1 MKTVQAVF
9 VYFLLLSF
17 STMSA
22 QYGNNGYGNN
32 GYGNNGYGN
41 NGYGRGNSMN
51 QMSQNREPQKPEEIP
66 VEVTV
71 AKIMERMTPSLELD
85 ALQEIAV
92 ANVITES
99 IRSQGILMKD
109 DSNQEQKLKEF
120 QALSETTDR
129 KIKEFLNADQI
140 EKYKAMK
147 DDRTSPKKKKR
158 KK

>member
-22 QYGNNGYGNN
+22 QYGNN

>member
-1 MKTVQAVF
+1 
-9 VYFLLLSF
+9 
-17 STMSA
+17 
-22 QYGNNGYGNN
+22 
-32 GYGNNGYGN
+32 
-41 NGYGRGNSMN
+41 
-51 QMSQNREPQKPEEIP
+51 
-66 VEVTV
+66 
-71 AKIMERMTPSLELD
+71 MTPSLELD

>member
-1 MKTVQAVF
+1 MKTVQAAF

-17 STMSA
+17 CTMSA
-22 QYGNNGYGNN
+22 QYGNN

>member
-1 MKTVQAVF
+1 MKTVQAAF
-9 VYFLLLSF
+9 VYFLFLSF

-22 QYGNNGYGNN
+22 QYGNN

>member
-1 MKTVQAVF
+1 MKTVQAAF
-9 VYFLLLSF
+9 VYFLLLSY

-22 QYGNNGYGNN
+22 QYGNN

>member
-1 MKTVQAVF
+1 MKTVQAAF

-17 STMSA
+17 ITMSA
-22 QYGNNGYGNN
+22 QYGNN

>member
-1 MKTVQAVF
+1 MP
-9 VYFLLLSF
+9 
-17 STMSA
+17 A

-32 GYGNNGYGN
+32 GYGT

>member
-1 MKTVQAVF
+1 MKTVQAAF

-22 QYGNNGYGNN
+22 QYGNN

>member
-1 MKTVQAVF
+1 MKTVQAAF

-22 QYGNNGYGNN
+22 QYGNN

-140 EKYKAMK
+140 EKYKALK